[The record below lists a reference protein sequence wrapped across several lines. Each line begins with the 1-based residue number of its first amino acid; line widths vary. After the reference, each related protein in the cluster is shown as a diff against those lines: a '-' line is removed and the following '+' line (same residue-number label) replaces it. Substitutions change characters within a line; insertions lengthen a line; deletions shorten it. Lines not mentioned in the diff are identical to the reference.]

1 MAFHIN
7 GKLVGTVM
15 RLADFILQ
23 NLEPILQAWEEFARS
38 VETPQ
43 PTMDSP
49 GLRNHAEYILRTVAR
64 DMRTSQTSKEQIDK
78 SHGLAPVSEEE
89 SPAQSHAITRLM
101 AGFTLDQ
108 MVSEY
113 RALRSSV
120 LRLWLAQGYAGT
132 DHQIVDMIRFN
143 EAIDQALVESI
154 AAYGQAVETTRK
166 TVLGVLGH
174 DLRTPLSAVTLGADL
189 LRQTEELGSRGKKII
204 AQISTSVQSA
214 NQMVSD
220 LLDLARCNLG
230 TGIPVRRENT
240 ELNSVCQSVVDEL
253 TTAHPEAQIIFNDSV
268 TVAGLYDPSRMA
280 QVFSN
285 LIGNAVRH
293 GNAHL
298 PIYVSLTADDTSVCF
313 CVKNYGEP
321 IPPSALPSLFDPE
334 GRYSKYSE
342 GDPGASSGLG
352 LGLFIAAQIVEG
364 HGGKIEVESTL
375 EQGTTFRVAIP
386 VWLQ

>member
-1 MAFHIN
+1 
-7 GKLVGTVM
+7 M
-15 RLADFILQ
+15 RLSDFILD
-23 NLEPILQAWEEFARS
+23 NLEPILQAWESFARS
-38 VETPQ
+38 VDTPM
-43 PTMDSP
+43 PPMDSK
-49 GLRNHAEYILRTVAR
+49 GLRNHAEHILRAVAL
-64 DMRTSQTSKEQIDK
+64 DMRSSQTEQQQISKSQ
-78 SHGLAPVSEEE
+78 GQGPVAPEE
-89 SPAQSHAITRLM
+89 SAAESHAMTRLM

-120 LRLWLAQGYAGT
+120 LRLWLAEKHLGD
-132 DHQIVDMIRFN
+132 DHQIRDMIRFN

-154 AAYGQAVETTRK
+154 ATYGKAVETTRK
-166 TVLGVLGH
+166 TVLGILGH

-189 LRQTEELGSRGKKII
+189 LKQTEELGARGKKII

-230 TGIPVRRENT
+230 TGIPVKPENT
-240 ELNSVCQSVVDEL
+240 DLTDVCQSVVDEL
-253 TTAHPEAQIIFNDSV
+253 ISAHPTAQILY
-268 TVAGLYDPSRMA
+268 TAAGAVSGQYDPPRMA

-293 GNAHL
+293 GDAAHPVNVTL
-298 PIYVSLTADDTSVCF
+298 GGDGRSAWF
-313 CVKNYGEP
+313 CVQNHGAP
-321 IPPSALPSLFDPE
+321 IPAGALPTLFSPE
-334 GRYSKYSE
+334 GRYSRYSE
-342 GDPGASSGLG
+342 GKPGASSGLG

-375 EQGTTFRVAIP
+375 ERGTIFRVTLP
-386 VWLQ
+386 NHQ